1 MGVNSKGVSDYIC
14 WVRFE
19 GVSAVRRY
27 LIIFLAIIFSI
38 GLFFL
43 TKYILSKLTKNNQ
56 IFYSTLVSVIGFCI
70 FVLFAFLY
78 LEIDSY
84 DPSYSYQPPTL
95 IDGKVKDGNFLK

>member
-1 MGVNSKGVSDYIC
+1 MFAVS
-14 WVRFE
+14 
-19 GVSAVRRY
+19 VSGSVATMKSESFTFLSLVTVLAVV
-27 LIIFLAIIFSI
+27 FSI

-43 TKYILSKLTKNNQ
+43 TKYILNKLTKNNQ
-56 IFYSTLVSVIGFCI
+56 IFYSTLVSVIGFCV

-95 IDGKVKDGNFLK
+95 IDGKVKDGNFSK